1 MIEAEETKRSRACN
15 GIRVARMSNPSDL
28 LSLDIVVPVHN
39 EQATL
44 DTSIRRLHT
53 YLTDRVDQTWR
64 ITIADNA
71 STDATGAIAD
81 ALAAG
86 LPGVAAVHLARKG
99 RGRALKAVWGS
110 SPAEVLVY
118 LDEDLSTDLAAL
130 PPLVAPLLSGHSDL
144 AIGTR
149 LGRSSRVTRGG
160 KREFISRSYNI
171 LLRRTMAVNFSDA
184 QCGFKA
190 IRRDVAELLLPLVED
205 DAWFFDTELLI
216 LAERAGLRIHEIP
229 VDWVDDPH
237 SSVDI
242 VATARDDLKGM
253 LRVGTNIARGRI
265 PIESV
270 YAELGRRPFDPPRP
284 PTFFGQVVR
293 FGVVGIASTAAYA
306 LLYLLFQ
313 GMMAAQFANLAALL
327 LTTIANTGAN
337 RRFTFGVRGA
347 GGAVRHQ
354 FQGLVVFGIAWAMTA
369 GALLALHAVS
379 PGASAQTQL
388 VVLTAANLAA
398 TLVRFVLLRLW
409 VFRGPQPIPLPRP
422 SGHAQPSGLPQ
433 PIPLPRPTPL
443 PQPTE
448 TRQEV
453 NGS

>member
-1 MIEAEETKRSRACN
+1 
-15 GIRVARMSNPSDL
+15 MSNPSA
-28 LSLDIVVPVHN
+28 SPALDIVVPVFN

-44 DTSIRRLHT
+44 DSSIRRLHA
-53 YLTDRVDQTWR
+53 YLSAQIDQTWR

-71 STDATGAIAD
+71 STDRTAAIAD
-81 ALAAG
+81 ALVVE
-86 LPGVAAVHLARKG
+86 LPDVVAVHLAEKG
-99 RGRALKAVWGS
+99 RGRALKHVWGS

-149 LGRSSRVTRGG
+149 LGHSSRVTRGG
-160 KREFISRSYNI
+160 KREFISRTYNL
-171 LLRRTMAVNFSDA
+171 LLRRTMSVSFSDA

-190 IRRDVAELLLPLVED
+190 IRRDVAGRLLPLVED
-205 DAWFFDTELLI
+205 NAWFFDTELLI

-229 VDWVDDPH
+229 VDWVDDPQ

-242 VATARDDLKGM
+242 VSTAREDLKGM

-265 PIESV
+265 PLESV

-293 FGVVGIASTAAYA
+293 FGVVGLLSTAAYA
-306 LLYLLFQ
+306 VLYLALQAFLVPQ
-313 GMMAAQFANLAALL
+313 LANFAALL
-327 LTTIANTGAN
+327 LTTIANTWAN
-337 RRFTFGVRGA
+337 RRFTFGVRGRV
-347 GGAVRHQ
+347 GAVRHQ
-354 FQGLVVFGIAWAMTA
+354 FQGLVVFGIAWGMTSGSLAVLHLTAPAA
-369 GALLALHAVS
+369 GAHAE
-379 PGASAQTQL
+379 L
-388 VVLTAANLAA
+388 IVLTVANLAA

-409 VFRGPQPIPLPRP
+409 VFRARGRTAAPVTAPSPIPITSIEGTRHAVTATAHTAHRDP
-422 SGHAQPSGLPQ
+422 SHPF
-433 PIPLPRPTPL
+433 
-443 PQPTE
+443 TE
-448 TRQEV
+448 RQEV